1 MDGKGAGVRASV
13 RELLFTDF
21 DGDPV
26 DDPDRVVLDGLDD
39 PRHTDRIEPLHRLL
53 DDPATEPYDRFLA
66 CYALA
71 SWGDRDG
78 YRGVADAATQS
89 SEVVWYEALLDVRYS
104 VDETF
109 AQLATAVSQGVDLA
123 REKQTEPDRLAAL
136 RALVRIADSQYFDW
150 RLAFALD
157 QQSLMHV
164 ADTIRDTVRRGVQRL
179 SDGPRPAFD
188 LPWQLAGLI
197 AALTTV
203 DEEGAVGLGMDLAA
217 RDSSPRTIIGLAAV
231 VDRGQTPI
239 SQTFGEY
246 LGTIGGEESRAEV
259 KAALAR
265 RSG

>member
-1 MDGKGAGVRASV
+1 MRASV

-21 DGDPV
+21 DGHSV

-39 PRHTDRIEPLHRLL
+39 PRRAGRIEPLRQLL

-78 YRGVADAATQS
+78 YRGVSDAATQS

-109 AQLATAVSQGVDLA
+109 AQLATAITQGVDLA

-136 RALVRIADSQYFDW
+136 RALVRIADEQYFDW

-157 QQSLMHV
+157 KQSLLHT
-164 ADTIRDTVRRGVQRL
+164 ADTVHQTVRRGIQRL

-203 DEEGAVGLGMDLAA
+203 DEQDAVGLGMDLAA
-217 RDSSPRTIIGLAAV
+217 QDPSPRTIVGLAAV
-231 VDRGQTPI
+231 VDRGHTQI
-239 SQTFGEY
+239 SRTFGEY
-246 LGTIGGEESRAEV
+246 LGTIGSEESRAEV
-259 KAALAR
+259 KAAMAR
-265 RSG
+265 RPD